1 VLEGRTIDQVEQFD
15 LLEFQQR
22 ARETCCPQKLFQL
35 WEDICRRYERHE
47 IGRYQL
53 EEMKDV
59 IWPNLKALTT
69 LRRCVND
76 IPPASRENHGIA
88 RQSA

>member
-1 VLEGRTIDQVEQFD
+1 VLEGRTIDQVERFD

-35 WEDICRRYERHE
+35 WEDICRRYERNE
-47 IGRYQL
+47 IGQYQM
-53 EEMKDV
+53 EEMKDI
-59 IWPNLKALTT
+59 IWPNLQALSL

-76 IPPASRENHGIA
+76 IPPSNRESYQST

>member
-1 VLEGRTIDQVEQFD
+1 VLEGRTIDQVERFD

-35 WEDICRRYERHE
+35 WEDICRRYERNE
-47 IGRYQL
+47 IGQYQM
-53 EEMKDV
+53 EEMKDI
-59 IWPNLKALTT
+59 IWPNLQALSL

-76 IPPASRENHGIA
+76 IPPANRESYQST

>member
-1 VLEGRTIDQVEQFD
+1 VLEGRTIDQVERFD

-35 WEDICRRYERHE
+35 WEDICRRYERNE
-47 IGRYQL
+47 IGQYQM
-53 EEMKDV
+53 EEMKDI
-59 IWPNLKALTT
+59 IWPNLQALSL

-76 IPPASRENHGIA
+76 IPPASRESYQST

>member
-1 VLEGRTIDQVEQFD
+1 MDQGEKFD

-35 WEDICRRYERHE
+35 WEDISKRYERGE

-53 EEMKDV
+53 DELKDI

-69 LRRCVND
+69 LRRCVNE
-76 IPPASRENHGIA
+76 IPPYQVKSKPDS

>member
-1 VLEGRTIDQVEQFD
+1 MLEGRTIDQVEQFD

-22 ARETCCPQKLFQL
+22 AREICCPQKLFQL
-35 WEDICRRYERHE
+35 WEDVCRRYERYE

-76 IPPASRENHGIA
+76 IPPVSRENQEVT